1 MKSTRLAL
9 TLLILGSGA
18 AHAQTLVPLD
28 DKRLPFTVQLP
39 KDWFGVQIQDGTSG
53 VSLTS
58 AKTKP
63 ASLMRLLFSGKGGQ
77 TITTATLARDFEAGL
92 KSSGSTVKPLAERR
106 TKYGGVQGLEREYLV
121 TQKAGQIQMRVWYGS
136 GARNVYAFQV
146 SDTPARF
153 AAASATFSKVLA
165 TVRFR

>member
-1 MKSTRLAL
+1 MKFIPILFTAAA
-9 TLLILGSGA
+9 LGSA
-18 AHAQTLVPLD
+18 AASAQALIPLD

-39 KDWFGVQIQDGTSG
+39 KTWLGVQIQDGTSG

-77 TITTATLARDFEAGL
+77 NITTAILARDFEAGL
-92 KSSGSTVKPLAERR
+92 KSSGSTVKQVAERAA
-106 TKYGGVQGLEREYLV
+106 KYGGVQGLEREYV
-121 TQKAGQIQMRVWYGS
+121 VSEQGKQIQMRVWYGS

-146 SDTPARF
+146 SDTVSRF
-153 AAASATFSKVLA
+153 PAASATFSKVLS